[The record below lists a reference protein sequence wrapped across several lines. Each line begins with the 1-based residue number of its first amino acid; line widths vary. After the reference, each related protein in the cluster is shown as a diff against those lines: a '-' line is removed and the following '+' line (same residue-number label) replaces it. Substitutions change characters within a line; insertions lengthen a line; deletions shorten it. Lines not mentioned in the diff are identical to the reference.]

1 MNPQLLAFIPGAL
14 IGAGLA
20 LFVVIRAPRRV
31 RVSDALSRHDAIE
44 LVEIAP
50 ESVSDPRRTRS
61 ERVGGWLYAR
71 SGGVPGFS
79 APTRLLDLLEIS
91 PSAFYYRKLVYALF
105 GLLTPA
111 ILTLLLSAVT
121 GQAAALPL
129 ILSPLLAVGFWFIPD
144 GQVRALA
151 AARKREFTRFVTV
164 YLELVAVALLGNS
177 TPDQAL
183 ASAANVADSW
193 VFQRIR
199 REYRLAD
206 VTRISKWQALERLSE
221 SVDVPALG
229 EMARVMRMS
238 DAQVAVRD
246 QLRAACDK
254 LRAQVVVDDATE
266 AERVS
271 GRLQV
276 PVMLTLIPLLAL
288 VMIPTALNLATI
300 NG

>member
-14 IGAGLA
+14 IAAGFAVLMVMA
-20 LFVVIRAPRRV
+20 APRRL
-31 RVSDALSRHDAIE
+31 RVADALSRHDAIE
-44 LVEIAP
+44 LELELADEPAAAVG
-50 ESVSDPRRTRS
+50 SRSDRI
-61 ERVGGWLYAR
+61 GNWLYAR
-71 SGGVPGFS
+71 SGGIPGFT

-91 PSAFYYRKLVYALF
+91 PAAYYYRKFVYALF
-105 GLLTPA
+105 GLLSPA
-111 ILTLLLSAVT
+111 ILTLLLSALT
-121 GQAAALPL
+121 GQAVVLPL
-129 ILSPLLAVGFWFIPD
+129 ILSPLLALGFWFIPD
-144 GQVRALA
+144 GQIRTLA

-183 ASAANVADSW
+183 TAASNVADSW

-199 REYRLAD
+199 REFRLAD
-206 VTRISKWQALERLSE
+206 LTRISKWQALERLGDA
-221 SVDVPALG
+221 VDVPALG

-238 DAQVAVRD
+238 DAQVGVRD

-254 LRAQVVVDDATE
+254 LRAQVIVDDATE

-276 PVMLTLIPLLAL
+276 PVMLTLIPVLAL
-288 VMIPTALNLATI
+288 VMIPTVLNLLTI
-300 NG
+300 GR

>member
-14 IGAGLA
+14 IAAGFAVLLVMA
-20 LFVVIRAPRRV
+20 APRRL
-31 RVSDALSRHDAIE
+31 RVADALSRHDAIE
-44 LVEIAP
+44 LELADEPAAAP
-50 ESVSDPRRTRS
+50 GSRSDRI
-61 ERVGGWLYAR
+61 GNWLYAR
-71 SGGVPGFS
+71 SGGIPGFT

-91 PSAFYYRKLVYALF
+91 PAAYYYRKLVYALF
-105 GLLTPA
+105 GLLAPA
-111 ILTLLLSAVT
+111 VLTLLLSALT
-121 GQAAALPL
+121 GQAVVLPL
-129 ILSPLLAVGFWFIPD
+129 ILSPLLALAFWFIPD
-144 GQVRALA
+144 GQIRTLA
-151 AARKREFTRFVTV
+151 VARKREFTRFVTV

-183 ASAANVADSW
+183 SSAANVADSW

-206 VTRISKWQALERLSE
+206 LTRISKWQALERLGDA
-221 SVDVPALG
+221 VDVPALG

-238 DAQVAVRD
+238 DAQVGVRD

-254 LRAQVVVDDATE
+254 LRAQVTVDDATE

-288 VMIPTALNLATI
+288 VMIPTVLNLLTI
-300 NG
+300 NGR